1 MAGER
6 KTFMIEGAQI
16 IFRNF
21 EGKESQYNREGDRNF
36 AVILDPAVAKQM
48 LDDGWNVKELKAR
61 EEGDDPVPYIQV
73 SVSYRNQ
80 PPTITMITT
89 NARTLVNES
98 TVEMLDWAE
107 FDNVDLICNGYDWAV
122 NGKTGTKAYL
132 KKMYCTLAEDALDLK
147 YAVDDAGE

>member
-1 MAGER
+1 MAER
-6 KTFMIEGAQI
+6 KTFMVEDAQL

-36 AVILDPAVAKQM
+36 GVILDQDTAAAM
-48 LDDGWNVKELKAR
+48 AADGWNVKYLKAR
-61 EEGDDPVPYIQV
+61 EEGDEPTPYIQV
-73 SVSYRNQ
+73 SVSYKNQ
-80 PPTITMITT
+80 PPTIISITS
-89 NARTLVNES
+89 NARTIINES

-132 KKMYCTLAEDALDLK
+132 KKMFATLAEDELDRK
-147 YAVDDAGE
+147 YAINDAGE